1 METLKSCLT
10 AIVLAAGI
18 APAAQ
23 GDTDREAC
31 EKVKRQIR
39 EIEARMRNGYTAAQ
53 GIRLEERLRKLKEK
67 RYRLC
72 R

>member
-1 METLKSCLT
+1 MRFFS
-10 AIVLAAGI
+10 AGI
-18 APAAQ
+18 AIICCTVLVASQPTAAN
-23 GDTDREAC
+23 DRAAC
-31 EKVKRQIR
+31 EKVKQQIR

-53 GIRLEERLRKLKEK
+53 GIRLEARLRKLKEK